1 MNGAETQDDLRP
13 GRACPLHYR
22 YAPAS
27 LAGAPALHCDTLYVA
42 GGVYGN
48 RPALRRINE
57 LFEREPG
64 PKRLVFNGD
73 FNWFDIDDAAFV
85 EVNRTVLG
93 FDATRGNVETELPA
107 DTDPDTAAGADADA
121 GCGCAYPAWVGDAV
135 VAHSNTI
142 MGRLRATA
150 GRHAALARAV
160 AALPMQLRV
169 EVGGLRIGVVH
180 GDAQSLSGW
189 GFAQESLAEPAHA
202 AAVARWFGAAQ
213 VDVFA
218 SSHTCLPVFQRVDID
233 TTAAGLVLNNGAAGM
248 PNFAG
253 SAEGLLT
260 RIATRPLRGPQAR
273 FGLRHGAVFI
283 DAIGIDF
290 DAALWQAE
298 FLAQWP
304 AGSAAHTAYWQR
316 ICDGPDYA
324 LAQALR
330 F

>member
-1 MNGAETQDDLRP
+1 MSLAGADDLRP

-22 YAPAS
+22 SSPDS
-27 LAGAPALHCDTLYVA
+27 LAALPALHCDTLYVV

-48 RPALRRINE
+48 RPALRRIVG
-57 LFEREPG
+57 LFERETG
-64 PKRLVFNGD
+64 AKRLVFNGD
-73 FNWFDIDDAAFV
+73 FNWFDIDDDAFV

-93 FDATRGNVETELPA
+93 FDAIRGNVETELL
-107 DTDPDTAAGADADA
+107 TAASDGA
-121 GCGCAYPAWVGDAV
+121 GCGCAYPAWVADTV
-135 VAHSNTI
+135 VSHSNTI
-142 MGRLRATA
+142 MGRLQATA
-150 GRHAALARAV
+150 GRHPALARAV

-180 GDAQSLSGW
+180 GDAQSLAGW
-189 GFAQESLAEPAHA
+189 GFSQESLADPAHA
-202 AAVARWFGAAQ
+202 ADVAHWFGAAQ
-213 VDVFA
+213 VDAFA
-218 SSHTCLPVFQRVDID
+218 SSHTCLPVFQRVDTE
-233 TTAAGLVLNNGAAGM
+233 TTVGGWVLNNGAAGM

>member
-1 MNGAETQDDLRP
+1 MSLAGADDLRP

-22 YAPAS
+22 CAPDS
-27 LAGAPALHCDTLYVA
+27 LAAVPALHCDTLYVA

-48 RPALRRINE
+48 RPALRRIVE

-64 PKRLVFNGD
+64 RKRLVFNGD
-73 FNWFDIDDAAFV
+73 FNWFDIDDEAFV

-93 FDATRGNVETELPA
+93 FDAIRGNV
-107 DTDPDTAAGADADA
+107 DA

-142 MGRLRATA
+142 MGRLQATA
-150 GRHAALARAV
+150 RRHAALARAV
-160 AALPMQLRV
+160 AALPMQLRF

-180 GDAQSLSGW
+180 GDAQSLAGW

-202 AAVARWFGAAQ
+202 KAVAGWFGAAQ

-218 SSHTCLPVFQRVDID
+218 SSHTCLPVFQRVGID
-233 TTAAGLVLNNGAAGM
+233 TTLGGLVLNNGAAGM

-253 SAEGLLT
+253 SVEGLLT
-260 RIATRPLRGPQAR
+260 RIATRPFEGPQAR
-273 FGLRHGAVFI
+273 FGLRQGPVFI
-283 DAIGIDF
+283 DAIGLDF
-290 DAALWQAE
+290 DAASWRAE
-298 FLAQWP
+298 FLDQWP
-304 AGSAAHTAYWQR
+304 AGSAAHTAYWPR
-316 ICDGPDYA
+316 ICHGPDYA
-324 LAQALR
+324 RAQALR